1 MIADVKHIA
10 ILGAGESGVGAAILA
25 KKLGY
30 KVFVSDLNLIKDNYK
45 KELVDHKISF
55 EEGRHDFVKILTSDL
70 VIKSPGIP
78 DKVLIVKELNSQNTP
93 IVSEIEFASWF
104 TNATLIAV
112 TGSNGKTTT
121 TSLTNHLL
129 KNAELNVEEAG
140 NMGYSLARLI
150 SERDLDFI
158 VVEVSSFQLDDIKFF
173 KPHIAILL
181 NITPD
186 HLDRYGY
193 EMDNYTA
200 SKMRIAMNQD
210 ENDHLIYNYDDPII
224 KNEVQSKNI
233 KAHLIPFS
241 TDAPLDEGA
250 FLNSEDNIEIK
261 LNNHDTMTID
271 ELALQG
277 RHNVHNSMAA
287 ALSAKL
293 LKIRK
298 ESIRDSLSNF
308 DSLEHRLE
316 PVLEISGV
324 EYINDS
330 KATNINS
337 TYFALESMRKPTV
350 WIVGGVDKGNDYSQL
365 SELVKDN
372 VKAIICLGS
381 ENVKIH
387 AEFDQAIE
395 TVVDCAD
402 MEEAVKMAYHLSAK
416 GDAVLLSPACA
427 SFDLFQNYEDRG
439 RQFKENIRKL

>member
-1 MIADVKHIA
+1 MIENVKYIA

-25 KKLGY
+25 KNKGY

-45 KELVDHKISF
+45 KELLAHSISF
-55 EEGRHDFVKILTSDL
+55 EEGKHDFVKILTSDL

-78 DKVLIVKELNSQNTP
+78 DKVLIVKELNNQNTP
-93 IVSEIEFASWF
+93 IISEIEFASWF

-121 TSLTNHLL
+121 TALTKHLL
-129 KNAELNVEEAG
+129 IDGGLNVDMAG

-150 SERDLDFI
+150 YERDLDFI
-158 VVEVSSFQLDDIKFF
+158 VIEVSSFQLDDIQYF

-193 EMDNYTA
+193 DMDNYTA

-210 ENDHLIYNYDDPII
+210 ENDHLIYNYDDSIV
-224 KNEVQSKNI
+224 KKEVQSKNI

-241 TDAPLDEGA
+241 TEAPIKEGA
-250 FLNSEDNIEIK
+250 FLNAEDNIEII
-261 LNNHDTMTID
+261 LNNLDTMTID

-277 RHNVHNSMAA
+277 RHNVHNSMAS

-298 ESIRDSLSNF
+298 ESIRNSLSNF

-316 PVLEISGV
+316 SVLEISGV

-337 TYFALESMRKPTV
+337 TYFAL
-350 WIVGGVDKGNDYSQL
+350 
-365 SELVKDN
+365 
-372 VKAIICLGS
+372 
-381 ENVKIH
+381 
-387 AEFDQAIE
+387 
-395 TVVDCAD
+395 
-402 MEEAVKMAYHLSAK
+402 
-416 GDAVLLSPACA
+416 
-427 SFDLFQNYEDRG
+427 
-439 RQFKENIRKL
+439 

>member
-1 MIADVKHIA
+1 MIENVKYIA

-25 KKLGY
+25 KNKGY

-45 KELVDHKISF
+45 KELLAHSISF
-55 EEGRHDFVKILTSDL
+55 EEGKHDFVKILTSDL

-78 DKVLIVKELNSQNTP
+78 DKVLIVKELNNQNTP
-93 IVSEIEFASWF
+93 IISEIEFASWF

-121 TSLTNHLL
+121 TALTKHLL
-129 KNAELNVEEAG
+129 IDGGLNVDMAG

-150 SERDLDFI
+150 YERDLDFI
-158 VVEVSSFQLDDIKFF
+158 VIEVSSFQLDDIQYF

-193 EMDNYTA
+193 DMDNYTA

-210 ENDHLIYNYDDPII
+210 ENDHLIYNYDDSIV
-224 KNEVQSKNI
+224 KKEVQSKNI

-241 TDAPLDEGA
+241 TEAPIKEGA
-250 FLNSEDNIEIK
+250 FLNAEDNIEII
-261 LNNHDTMTID
+261 LNNLDTMTID

-277 RHNVHNSMAA
+277 RHNVHNSMAS

-298 ESIRDSLSNF
+298 ESIRNSLSNF

-316 PVLEISGV
+316 SVLEISGV

-350 WIVGGVDKGNDYSQL
+350 WIVGGVDKGNDYSHL
-365 SELVKDN
+365 TELVKDN
-372 VKAIICLGS
+372 VKAIICLGTD
-381 ENVKIH
+381 NVKIH
-387 AEFDQAIE
+387 AEFDQALE
-395 TVVDCAD
+395 TVVDCAS
-402 MEEAVKMAYHLSAK
+402 MEEAVKMAYSVSDK

>member
-25 KKLGY
+25 KKQGY
-30 KVFVSDLNLIKDNYK
+30 KVFVSDLNLIKENYK
-45 KELVDHKISF
+45 KELLDHSISF
-55 EEGRHDFVKILTSDL
+55 EEGKHDFVKILTSDL

-78 DKVLIVKELNSQNTP
+78 DKVLIIKELNTQNTP

-104 TNATLIAV
+104 TKATLIAV

-121 TSLTNHLL
+121 TALITHLL
-129 KNAELNVEEAG
+129 KNADLNVEMAG
-140 NMGYSLARLI
+140 NMGYSLARLV
-150 SERDLDFI
+150 SERELDFI
-158 VVEVSSFQLDDIKFF
+158 VIEVSSFQLDDIKFF
-173 KPHIAILL
+173 KPHIGILL

-193 EMDNYTA
+193 DMGNYTA
-200 SKMRIAMNQD
+200 SKMRIALNQD
-210 ENDHLIYNYDDPII
+210 ENDFLIYNYDDPII
-224 KNEVQSKNI
+224 KKEVENKNI
-233 KAHLIPFS
+233 KARHIPF
-241 TDAPLDEGA
+241 TTETEVKEGA
-250 FLNSEDNIEIK
+250 FLNSEENIEIT
-261 LNNHDTMTID
+261 LNNLDTMTID

-277 RHNVHNSMAA
+277 QHNVHNSMAS

-298 ESIRDSLSNF
+298 ESIRESLSNF

-365 SELVKDN
+365 SELVKEK
-372 VKAIICLGS
+372 VKAIVCLGPDTI
-381 ENVKIH
+381 KIH
-387 AEFDQAIE
+387 AEFDQSLE
-395 TVVDCAD
+395 TVVDCTS
-402 MEEAVKMAYHLSAK
+402 MEEAVKMAYSLSEK